1 MVNELTTF
9 LEMIIIYIGAFL
21 VERYVLLEK
30 ALPAA
35 RQQQFYFIS
44 ALCTFVTYFLF
55 GSEIASYVTVFFAGM
70 KMAITRKKYKLLG
83 FAQIIPIIGI
93 INGIMVP
100 ILIIPL
106 NLLKSYNSEEWYYK
120 YTVVIYIVVV
130 IALVTFYFGGK
141 EWREE
146 FSKNDKRSLQK
157 WERAL
162 ISTVGILMMILS
174 NVCGNVMEGRDS
186 TIVIIYG
193 ITSFVLTI
201 TVMLLVVQGNK
212 RDMYHSQVT
221 EMQISLIN
229 VLADVV
235 ESRDESTGGHIKRT
249 SDYVA
254 IIVNR
259 LKKNKKYADILT
271 KQYINN
277 MIVAAPLHDIGKVHI
292 PDAILNKPGRLTE
305 EEFDVMKTHAL
316 EGCNIIERA
325 KSQMNNDEYL
335 DVAKEMAAYH
345 HEWWNGKGY
354 PYGKMGEDIPL
365 CARIMAVADV
375 FDALTAKRCYKE
387 AMPLEKAYA
396 IIREEAGTHF
406 DPSVVEAFFDAID
419 EIEAAYKEELN
430 IRSQD
435 KRKALT

>member
-1 MVNELTTF
+1 MFNELTSF
-9 LEMIIIYIGAFL
+9 LEVIIIFAGAFL

-30 ALPAA
+30 ALPAR
-35 RQQQFYFIS
+35 RQKQFYIVA
-44 ALCTFVTYFLF
+44 ALCTFVAFLLVD
-55 GSEIASYVTVFFAGM
+55 SEMASYVTVFFAGM
-70 KMAITRKKYKLLG
+70 NIAITRKKHRILG

-106 NLLKSYNSEEWYYK
+106 NLLKSYNYEDWYYK
-120 YTVVIYIVVV
+120 YTIVIYFVVV
-130 IALVTFYFGGK
+130 IALVAFYFAGK

-146 FSKNDKRSLQK
+146 FTKNDNRSLQK

-174 NVCGNVMEGRDS
+174 SVCGNVMDGRDS
-186 TIVIIYG
+186 AIVIIYG

-201 TVMLLVVQGNK
+201 TVVLLVVQGNK
-212 RDMYHSQVT
+212 RDMFHRQVAK
-221 EMQISLIN
+221 MQISLIN

-235 ESRDESTGGHIKRT
+235 ESRDESTGGHIRRT

-254 IIVNR
+254 IIANR
-259 LKKNKKYADILT
+259 LKKTKRYTDILT
-271 KQYINN
+271 EQYINN
-277 MIVAAPLHDIGKVHI
+277 IIVAAPLHDIGKVHI
-292 PDAILNKPGRLTE
+292 PDAILNKPGRLTK
-305 EEFDVMKTHAL
+305 EEFDIMKTHAL
-316 EGCNIIERA
+316 EGGNIIERA
-325 KSQMNNDEYL
+325 ESQMSNVEYL
-335 DVAKEMAAYH
+335 DVAKEMAVYH

-354 PYGKMGEDIPL
+354 PYGKIGEDIPL

-396 IIREEAGTHF
+396 IIREESGTHF
-406 DPSVVEAFFDAID
+406 DPCVVEAFFDAID
-419 EIEAAYKEELN
+419 EIEAAY
-430 IRSQD
+430 RSS
-435 KRKALT
+435 